1 MREKFKQFA
10 WRTLLTLTC
19 LLMTIPAWAGFNIYV
34 KPYSSN
40 YYIHT
45 WEGTIQTLSGEVTS
59 STWPGTQFNGNFNT
73 QEIGGTTWFV
83 IPVTTSSINYIINN
97 GGGNQTGNL
106 SADGTKFVTYAEN
119 ATEIVDVT
127 SQYIDYLDVTWT
139 VAGSESLFGSNW
151 DTSDTDNDMTTTD
164 DVNYTW
170 TKENVVLTAG
180 TIEFK
185 IVKNHSWDTAY
196 PSSNY
201 QLSIDSNGT
210 YNVTITFNSS
220 SHEISATATLVS
232 IAPDVYTV
240 AGSTNGT
247 ASGSEDAIFGTAWN
261 ATANTMTTTDDV
273 NYTWTSSQ
281 VNLSEGNTVAFK
293 VVKNGSTW
301 IPSGDNITCTAGY
314 TGAYTLTVTYN
325 VTSQAVGGYLTPLF
339 VTPPVFSLASG
350 TYDTN
355 KEVSITTAGTGTI
368 YYTTDGTDPETS
380 KTRIEYNDAIS
391 IAGEGEHIIKAVVI
405 NGEDVSEVV
414 TREYVIKYQNI
425 YLFGSVGKAHTWV
438 YDYTNPELI
447 TSDGINYS
455 GVINV
460 LNMPGYTDRTDAG
473 LFMLTT
479 GFGSNWETTQQY
491 MIGTT
496 SDNNFWIDG
505 STNYLNEWVP
515 AAEVGQSDKGWTIIP
530 SDGNGTPYEFFYNK
544 DSNQFKLATFD
555 GPTIYVYDY
564 TRPYI
569 YVEDADNVPYDGVQP
584 GNPIQILDETVGGHS
599 GLCDNADGSV
609 VGNGTLGWYKFSVPS
624 HNYPFHFQFHH
635 NGDKKVIDSD
645 FYQDNAGDVYYYWD
659 GEGYQEIPDNS
670 RANAANLRRIVAHV
684 RVQGT
689 TVPTCDGVAM
699 NGPSSF
705 YGQMYYWMAVT
716 KYNEGANVVI
726 TDGNHTYSGTIN
738 SDIYLEW
745 TDEDGSS
752 YDLISEATLDNRLAT
767 KTGRGTVIHLLKNK
781 NTPTNQGDYVLG
793 IDTKISTNG
802 TYYNTT
808 NTGTTWWGNSLTSTW
823 AGTESYH
830 DSQNIISNYN
840 NSRFLYA
847 ENGIGGTPD
856 VYTITAENGTE
867 WYTWYSDRSTATIKF
882 GYGTP
887 IGGYPEYI
895 TGGDS
900 APDDPTNVYKFYANY
915 ESPQTD
921 QTAGEVWYVWTPDFD
936 ATLDGNNQSAN
947 NGTLLDVTRTYESR
961 AKQKALCSTFRDGNY
976 VYYTDIKGWGDD
988 NVYCYVWPVN
998 GIVWND
1004 ETSGVKMTKVGY
1016 DDEGHP
1022 VYLADLSNYDVS
1034 NATNII
1040 FNNGQAA
1047 LATDKRQTGDL
1058 PFENYG
1064 CYDYL
1069 GLLYRIG
1076 GNVDVIENEPDN
1088 FPTSITLEGVWYS
1101 RVKGTLFAKGDNDYN
1116 NKSENGF
1123 GYIDFA
1129 KTVNDGNEDGSVLQS
1144 RDYDQSNWVEISPS
1158 EDGLI
1163 DADKLISLIGK
1174 KFTLYGTKTNSVNPA
1189 FTAISISNESAV
1201 SEEYQPNHFT
1211 PIHFNGSPYQ
1221 YRTGKNEWYFLVEPK
1236 PNEFAEIDWTIYHLD
1251 TSTGIDTFS
1260 SPSNSG
1266 FTASFTVDWSYHD
1279 PYNKDTYAYEALTEG
1294 QFEYCGVAP
1303 ELQDGGYKPW
1313 FAIIKYVQDE
1323 GATSGDEETTPKA
1336 KLQANDATAGKYVVC
1351 PIYLNDALIYTAI
1364 DNINVDKRGDMRSL
1378 KSTRYYNM
1386 MGVESATP
1394 FQGVNIIVKEY
1405 SDGSRESSKA
1415 IMR

>member
-1 MREKFKQFA
+1 
-10 WRTLLTLTC
+10 
-19 LLMTIPAWAGFNIYV
+19 MTSTSLGDESGYYVSEVDNSTYSTIIFCRMDPSTTENNWNNKWNQSANITMPTTDALYEM
-34 KPYSSN
+34 SSN
-40 YYIHT
+40 TGWDSWTIEPTAVSTMADGYYVVG
-45 WEGTIQTLSGEVTS
+45 EPGSVFPSGWSISEDQYMTA
-59 STWPGTQFNGNFNT
+59 N
-73 QEIGGTTWFV
+73 GTTW
-83 IPVTTSSINYIINN
+83 
-97 GGGNQTGNL
+97 
-106 SADGTKFVTYAEN
+106 
-119 ATEIVDVT
+119 
-127 SQYIDYLDVTWT
+127 
-139 VAGSESLFGSNW
+139 
-151 DTSDTDNDMTTTD
+151 
-164 DVNYTW
+164 TW
-170 TKENVVLTAG
+170 TKTPV
-180 TIEFK
+180 
-185 IVKNHSWDTAY
+185 
-196 PSSNY
+196 
-201 QLSIDSNGT
+201 
-210 YNVTITFNSS
+210 
-220 SHEISATATLVS
+220 
-232 IAPDVYTV
+232 
-240 AGSTNGT
+240 
-247 ASGSEDAIFGTAWN
+247 
-261 ATANTMTTTDDV
+261 TMTDDGV
-273 NYTWTSSQ
+273 ISFKVKHKN
-281 VNLSEGNTVAFK
+281 GNTE
-293 VVKNGSTW
+293 TW
-301 IPSGDNITCTAGY
+301 IPDGNNVTVAAPNGAGN
-314 TGAYTLTVTYN
+314 YTLTITYVEGN
-325 VTSQAVGGYLTPLF
+325 DDPTATLTPLF

-355 KEVSITTAGTGTI
+355 KEVTITTAGTGTI

-380 KTRIEYNDAIS
+380 ETRIEYNGAIS

-425 YLFGSVGKAHTWV
+425 YVFGSVGKAHTWV

-460 LNMPGYTDRTDAG
+460 LNMPGYTDRPNAG

-491 MIGTT
+491 MIGAT

-505 STNYLNEWVP
+505 STNYLNDWVD

-530 SDGNGTPYEFFYNK
+530 ANGNGTPYEFFYNK
-544 DSNQFKLATFD
+544 ETNQFKLATFD

-569 YVEDADNVPYDGVQP
+569 YVEDNSGTPFDGVQP
-584 GNPIQILDETVGGHS
+584 GNPIQTLDENVGGHS
-599 GLCDNADGSV
+599 GLSSTANGS
-609 VGNGTLGWYKFSVPS
+609 GLGTGTLGWYKFAVPVHPS
-624 HNYPFHFQFHH
+624 NCPSINFQFHH

-645 FYQDNAGDVYYYWD
+645 MYTMTLSQATEAYYYWD
-659 GEGYQEIPDNS
+659 GAAYQPIAKADVN
-670 RANAANLRRIVAHV
+670 NLRRIVAHV

-716 KYNEGANVVI
+716 KNNEVANVVI
-726 TDGNHTYSGTIN
+726 TDGTHHYNN
-738 SDIYLEW
+738 SLESDVYLEW
-745 TDEDGSS
+745 AENSDS
-752 YDLISEATLDNRLAT
+752 YKVLEKTTLESRLAT

-781 NTPTNQGDYVLG
+781 NTPTSLTVGDNSYFLG
-793 IDTKISTNG
+793 IDTKVEATSGDLNNDG
-802 TYYNTT
+802 YVNTT
-808 NTGTTWWGNSLTSTW
+808 NLGATWWGNTIAGYNGSKGIYQQVDGLTEEANMNPNFSN
-823 AGTESYH
+823 
-830 DSQNIISNYN
+830 SQYLANDDN
-840 NSRFLYA
+840 A
-847 ENGIGGTPD
+847 P

-867 WYTWYSDRSTATIKF
+867 WYTWYSDRSVATIKF
-882 GYGTP
+882 GFGSLT
-887 IGGYPEYI
+887 GNTQYPTYSPQENIY
-895 TGGDS
+895 S
-900 APDDPTNVYKFYANY
+900 FFANY
-915 ESPQTD
+915 ESQ
-921 QTAGEVWYVWTPDFD
+921 QIEQQAGEIWYVWTPNLESSLTNGQ
-936 ATLDGNNQSAN
+936 AKE
-947 NGTLLDVTRTYESR
+947 NGTLLDVTRSYESR

-976 VYYTDIKGWGDD
+976 VYYTDIKGWGDG
-988 NVYCYVWPVN
+988 NVYCYVWEVP
-998 GIVWND
+998 GLYWN
-1004 ETSGVKMTKVGY
+1004 SVKMVKVGY

-1022 VYLADLSNYDVS
+1022 VYLADLSNYDLS
-1034 NATNII
+1034 SATGII
-1040 FNNGQAA
+1040 FHNG
-1047 LATDKRQTGDL
+1047 LESINSDKRQTGNL
-1058 PFENYG
+1058 PFENHG

-1088 FPTSITLEGVWYS
+1088 FPTTITLEGVWYS

-1129 KTVNDGNEDGSVLQS
+1129 KTVNDGNKDGSVLQS

-1189 FTAISISNESAV
+1189 FTAISVSNEIPV
-1201 SEEYQPNHFT
+1201 DEEYVPNHFT

-1221 YRTGKNEWYFLVEPK
+1221 YRTGKNEWYFFVEPK

-1279 PYNKDTYAYEALTEG
+1279 PYNENTYEYEALTEG
-1294 QFEYCGVAP
+1294 QFENCGVAP

-1351 PIYLNDALIYTAI
+1351 PIYLKSDMITAI

-1378 KSTRYYNM
+1378 KATRYYNM
-1386 MGVESATP
+1386 MGVESSTP

>member
-1 MREKFKQFA
+1 MKQNFKQWA

-19 LLMTIPAWAGFNIYV
+19 ILTTTSAWADVTIYV
-34 KPYSSN
+34 NPSSAN
-40 YYIHT
+40 YYMHY
-45 WEGTIQTLSGEVTS
+45 WGTGITGT
-59 STWPGTQFNGNFNT
+59 TWPGVQFSSDNFSRET
-73 QEIGGTTWFV
+73 IGTINWYKITFSGVNSVNCIFNQGSDQNK
-83 IPVTTSSINYIINN
+83 TSDITNIS
-97 GGGNQTGNL
+97 
-106 SADGTKFVTYAEN
+106 GTKFYTYN
-119 ATEIVDVT
+119 GGSSYSDVT
-127 SQYIDYLDVTWT
+127 STYSPYLDNYYATGDNAT
-139 VAGSESLFGSNW
+139 V
-151 DTSDTDNDMTTTD
+151 
-164 DVNYTW
+164 
-170 TKENVVLTAG
+170 
-180 TIEFK
+180 
-185 IVKNHSWDTAY
+185 
-196 PSSNY
+196 
-201 QLSIDSNGT
+201 
-210 YNVTITFNSS
+210 
-220 SHEISATATLVS
+220 
-232 IAPDVYTV
+232 
-240 AGSTNGT
+240 
-247 ASGSEDAIFGTAWN
+247 FGTAWSP
-261 ATANTMTTTDDV
+261 TAKLMTNDY
-273 NYTWTSSQ
+273 NGNWTWTSDEFQ
-281 VNLSEGNTVAFK
+281 MNEGSTIGFK
-293 VVKNGSTW
+293 VVKNGTDW
-301 IPSGDNITCTAGY
+301 IPSGEGNETKKTAPA
-314 TGAYTLTVTYN
+314 TGTYKLKVTY
-325 VTSQAVGGYLTPLF
+325 VLGASASDGELIPIDVAPSA
-339 VTPPVFSLASG
+339 PVFSLASG

-355 KEVSITTAGTGTI
+355 KEVTITTAGTGTI

-380 KTRIEYNDAIS
+380 ETRIEYNDAIS
-391 IAGEGEHIIKAVVI
+391 ITGEGEHIIKAVVI

-425 YLFGSVGKAHTWV
+425 YVFGSVGKAHTWV

-460 LNMPGYTDRTDAG
+460 LNMPGYPDRTNAG

-491 MIGTT
+491 MIGAT

-505 STNYLNEWVP
+505 STNYLDKWVP

-530 SDGNGTPYEFFYNK
+530 TNGNGTPYEFFYNK
-544 DSNQFKLATFD
+544 ETNQFKLATFD

-569 YVEDADNVPYDGVQP
+569 YVEDADHVPYDGVQP

-599 GLCDNADGSV
+599 GLCDDADGSV

-726 TDGNHTYSGTIN
+726 SDGKHHYEGTIY

-745 TDEDGSS
+745 TDENSS
-752 YDLISEATLDNRLAT
+752 EYDVLKKTTLEDRLAN

-895 TGGDS
+895 TGGDN
-900 APDDPTNVYKFYANY
+900 APNDVTNVYKFYANY

-936 ATLDGNNQSAN
+936 ATLDDNNQSAN

-1189 FTAISISNESAV
+1189 FTAISISNEIPV
-1201 SEEYQPNHFT
+1201 EEEYLPYVPNHFT

-1221 YRTGKNEWYFLVEPK
+1221 YRTGKNEWYFFVEPK

-1279 PYNKDTYAYEALTEG
+1279 PYNKNTYLYEALKEG
-1294 QFEYCGVAP
+1294 EIEMCGVAP
-1303 ELQDGGYKPW
+1303 KLQDGGYKPW
-1313 FAIIKYVQDE
+1313 FAIIKYVQGE
-1323 GATSGDEETTPKA
+1323 GATSGDEDATPKA

-1351 PIYLNDALIYTAI
+1351 PIYLKSDMITAI

-1394 FQGVNIIVKEY
+1394 FEGVNIIVKEY